1 MKRIDKLIKQA
12 IHLSVSFVRTY
23 FPGNDDG
30 FMDAL
35 GVDPE
40 KYKHVAS
47 DGTVGYD
54 FMAALNDVAKECW
67 NEEGYWC
74 V

>member
-1 MKRIDKLIKQA
+1 MNMRRRL
-12 IHLSVSFVRTY
+12 R
-23 FPGNDDG
+23 NDDD
-30 FMDAL
+30 FIDAL

-54 FMAALNDVAKECW
+54 FMSALNDVAKECW
-67 NEEGYWC
+67 EGA
-74 V
+74 VL

>member
-12 IHLSVSFVRTY
+12 LQAAGDFVRDF

-30 FMDAL
+30 FLEAL

-40 KYKHVAS
+40 KYKHVAP

-54 FMAALNDVAKECW
+54 FLAALNDQAREVWED
-67 NEEGYWC
+67 YDL
-74 V
+74 

>member
-1 MKRIDKLIKQA
+1 MKRIDKLIKKA
-12 IHLSVSFVRTY
+12 VHLAGGFVKTLL
-23 FPGNDDG
+23 PGNDDG

-35 GVDPE
+35 GVDPD

-67 NEEGYWC
+67 EGEL
-74 V
+74 